1 MKRVRFLLQYQF
13 FILFRLTNM
22 LGIILSFL
30 LIGIYSCTHDRSVN
44 SDDFDIDTDG
54 DGIMDKQE
62 ISIGT
67 DKDNPCDPVQNSGYT
82 SYDSLNILWSVADC
96 DNDGINNSDELSN
109 ATNPYFNESL
119 YNPIYAIPEFLPT
132 LSELQLFEG
141 NLSDLKLNTT
151 VQEYSVSTPLF
162 IDYSYKLR
170 SVAIPNGE
178 QMEYN
183 GEGLLLFPDN
193 TILAE
198 TIYYF
203 NDERDPDLGKKIIE
217 TRMLIKK
224 NGQWNSGNYLW
235 NDEQT
240 EAFLDED
247 ANMVQIDWIDDQGND
262 RMINYRVL
270 PKTLCLQ
277 CHSKNGSTTPIGPKP
292 RALNFIYK
300 GNNQIQYF
308 VDNGLLTGTPD
319 VSQIAVLPDWT
330 DTSLLL
336 EDRARAYLDVN
347 CAHCHQPG
355 GSYNINYGDSF
366 EFRFETSFE
375 DSNIYEARVAIQDRM
390 NTQIPSYFMPLLGT
404 TVIHAEGVALIDA
417 YIESLE

>member
-1 MKRVRFLLQYQF
+1 
-13 FILFRLTNM
+13 
-22 LGIILSFL
+22 
-30 LIGIYSCTHDRSVN
+30 
-44 SDDFDIDTDG
+44 
-54 DGIMDKQE
+54 
-62 ISIGT
+62 
-67 DKDNPCDPVQNSGYT
+67 
-82 SYDSLNILWSVADC
+82 
-96 DNDGINNSDELSN
+96 
-109 ATNPYFNESL
+109 
-119 YNPIYAIPEFLPT
+119 
-132 LSELQLFEG
+132 
-141 NLSDLKLNTT
+141 
-151 VQEYSVSTPLF
+151 
-162 IDYSYKLR
+162 
-170 SVAIPNGE
+170 
-178 QMEYN
+178 
-183 GEGLLLFPDN
+183 
-193 TILAE
+193 
-198 TIYYF
+198 
-203 NDERDPDLGKKIIE
+203 
-217 TRMLIKK
+217 
-224 NGQWNSGNYLW
+224 
-235 NDEQT
+235 
-240 EAFLDED
+240 
-247 ANMVQIDWIDDQGND
+247 
-262 RMINYRVL
+262 VL